1 MGDVDGELDVLERT
15 LEVLSEKERDIMR
28 DVNEM
33 EREKG
38 VQGFTETQAHLEKI
52 SEAKSAIDEE
62 KGNMLEEISKTVTE
76 INQAIKDRK
85 SNLAP
90 QIKELRTM
98 RQNYQE
104 MEVRICPAMWVQ
116 GDHVFCMH

>member
-1 MGDVDGELDVLERT
+1 MSDAEGELAVLERT
-15 LEVLSEKERDIMR
+15 IDVLATCEEEVMR
-28 DVNEM
+28 KVNEI

-38 VQGFTETQAHLEKI
+38 VQGFTETQANLEKI

-62 KGNMLEEISKTVTE
+62 KGNMLEEISRTVTE

-98 RQNYQE
+98 RQQSQDL
-104 MEVRICPAMWVQ
+104 EVCGSIVYFLQPLCSSLKT
-116 GDHVFCMH
+116 

>member
-1 MGDVDGELDVLERT
+1 MSDVDGELDVLERT

-28 DVNEM
+28 DVNDM

-104 MEVRICPAMWVQ
+104 MEVGICFTQ
-116 GDHVFCMH
+116 

>member
-1 MGDVDGELDVLERT
+1 M
-15 LEVLSEKERDIMR
+15 EVLSEKEREIMR

-38 VQGFTETQAHLEKI
+38 VQGFTETQVNLEKI

-98 RQNYQE
+98 RQQYQDLQ
-104 MEVRICPAMWVQ
+104 VGV
-116 GDHVFCMH
+116 